1 MRKPFAMTRATALV
15 SALALAACSSSPED
29 APGDLG
35 AQSALRRESTRH
47 PMTLSVQ
54 YYGGPVI
61 SNVQVVAVLWGSG
74 VNVEIQQGIGPF
86 YQTITASPYIDWLS
100 EYDTTG
106 TPGQTIGRGSFATL
120 VTITPSTTSTSLQ
133 DSDISAELIHQI
145 QSNKLPAPTKDAAGN
160 VNTVYMVELP
170 PAISVTANGKRSC
183 VTGGLCAYHGTA
195 TMAGTDIYYGVFPDI
210 YPGCA
215 ASCGS
220 NVVSFS
226 NVTAR
231 HSEQLGSMITDPEVG
246 LATSLGPPMG
256 WNGASGEIGPICSNG
271 SPTEDGNVGG
281 YIVQKLWS
289 NALNTCIATNPNIGP
304 PDGGSDAGSTDASS
318 TDASAGDAAESDAS
332 EKDVVIVD
340 GPAETSETG
349 SDEAGQIDAGTGI
362 DSGGSAPDAAT
373 ANDAGATFDAIAPPP
388 DSATEDG
395 GPDAEGDGA
404 ATGGGSGSNGGCGC
418 RASGESPLSH
428 ASPWL
433 LGALV
438 LTLGVRRRTRR

>member
-1 MRKPFAMTRATALV
+1 MRKLLATARATALV
-15 SALALAACSSSPED
+15 SVLALAAWSSNAE
-29 APGDLG
+29 G
-35 AQSALRRESTRH
+35 ATRH
-47 PMTLSVQ
+47 PEALSVQ
-54 YYGGPVI
+54 YYGGRVI

-74 VNVEIQQGIGPF
+74 VNVQIRSGIGPF

-106 TPGQTIGRGSFATL
+106 TAAQTIGRGTFSTL

-145 QSNKLPAPTKDAAGN
+145 QSSKLPAPTTDAAGN

-170 PAISVTANGKRSC
+170 PGISVTANGKRSC

-220 NVVSFS
+220 NVVTFS

-256 WNGASGEIGPICSNG
+256 WNGPSGEIGPICSNG
-271 SPTEDGNVGG
+271 STTEDANISG
-281 YIVQKLWS
+281 YVVQKLWS
-289 NALNTCIATNPNIGP
+289 NALNACIATNPNIGP
-304 PDGGSDAGSTDASS
+304 PDGGSDAGTTDASS
-318 TDASAGDAAESDAS
+318 TDALAGDAAESDAS
-332 EKDVVIVD
+332 EMDVVIVD

-349 SDEAGQIDAGTGI
+349 SAEGGPMDATTTGG
-362 DSGGSAPDAAT
+362 DGGFAPPDAAS
-373 ANDAGATFDAIAPPP
+373 DAVAAVDAMAPPP
-388 DSATEDG
+388 DSATEDANMGG
-395 GPDAEGDGA
+395 GPDAEGDAA
-404 ATGGGSGSNGGCGC
+404 ATGAGSGSSGGCGC
-418 RASGESPLSH
+418 RASGEGPLSH
-428 ASPWL
+428 VSPWL

-438 LTLGVRRRTRR
+438 ITLGARRRSRWA